1 MVNEDRMLSFES
13 KFMELNS
20 RVLELETIG
29 AAVSKQLDS
38 LGHETDSENGDD
50 ELVPEH
56 QPKTKLGKAMLAKVQ
71 RSVSPGSRKSDDKT
85 VKLPDIN
92 KKRGVNSRSPSPKQ
106 KKFVPVDMTEHPNLA
121 CINYC
126 DYKVDEIFK
135 TISSNTKRV
144 DSLEAIIHQGAK
156 KTTMLEALQRKA
168 ARINAEK
175 EAEAKKGGNKTEVEK
190 L

>member
-13 KFMELNS
+13 KLMELNS

-38 LGHETDSENGDD
+38 LGHETDSENEDD
-50 ELVPEH
+50 IELAPER
-56 QPKTKLGKAMLAKVQ
+56 QPRTKLGKAMLAKVQ

-92 KKRGVNSRSPSPKQ
+92 KRRGVNSRSPSPK

-126 DYKVDEIFK
+126 DYKVDIILE
-135 TISSNTKRV
+135 TI
-144 DSLEAIIHQGAK
+144 
-156 KTTMLEALQRKA
+156 
-168 ARINAEK
+168 
-175 EAEAKKGGNKTEVEK
+175 
-190 L
+190 

>member
-1 MVNEDRMLSFES
+1 
-13 KFMELNS
+13 
-20 RVLELETIG
+20 
-29 AAVSKQLDS
+29 
-38 LGHETDSENGDD
+38 
-50 ELVPEH
+50 
-56 QPKTKLGKAMLAKVQ
+56 
-71 RSVSPGSRKSDDKT
+71 
-85 VKLPDIN
+85 
-92 KKRGVNSRSPSPKQ
+92 
-106 KKFVPVDMTEHPNLA
+106 MTEHPNLA

-135 TISSNTKRV
+135 TIQSNTKRV

-175 EAEAKKGGNKTEVEK
+175 EAEAKRSGNKTDVEK